1 LEFQKKQGCGWPKLQ
16 RPSQAGWAGAV
27 KPPERSDENSIKIG
41 PLPLTNSLRG
51 VFLSVSSQLPT
62 FTVVSLLSPSCSM
75 ISPSRL
81 PPNHYNEA
89 LDCLPNHSG
98 LHQLL
103 RRDRRVCP
111 TFPAP
116 KKPQLIPH
124 SVQQRSNSGTCSIGI
139 ARIYGDIN
147 WDLTVYNCAAS
158 ERQDFNIIATV
169 KNAVM
174 DKGESITVTSGIP
187 QPIKITN
194 VDNAPPFDYD
204 IQVLQAPLDNPD
216 VGMTKVQLTFE
227 IEEAGLK
234 WTTSDCSAGSVIF
247 SAGWESWSCDYAC
260 NYTMTASR
268 EL

>member
-1 LEFQKKQGCGWPKLQ
+1 MK
-16 RPSQAGWAGAV
+16 
-27 KPPERSDENSIKIG
+27 
-41 PLPLTNSLRG
+41 
-51 VFLSVSSQLPT
+51 
-62 FTVVSLLSPSCSM
+62 
-75 ISPSRL
+75 
-81 PPNHYNEA
+81 
-89 LDCLPNHSG
+89 
-98 LHQLL
+98 HQL
-103 RRDRRVCP
+103 
-111 TFPAP
+111 T
-116 KKPQLIPH
+116 PH

-204 IQVLQAPLDNPD
+204 IQLLQAPLDNPD